1 MSEKIDVKDEA
12 KRQGRGG
19 YRDENLLDTLESR
32 WLTPDGCRFER
43 SQGGFLNLHYRDKV
57 YKRVAV
63 HCCFPFSAKQ
73 EYLSIREAEDMGEAA
88 KEIGL
93 IEDSTTWPA
102 EVQALLQEQLQLRYF
117 MPRIK
122 KVKKIKEEFGF
133 SYWEVVTD
141 RGEVSFTIRGGSGS
155 IFSPS
160 KDRYIITDIDGNRF
174 SIENMNEM
182 TAKERKLLDLYV

>member
-1 MSEKIDVKDEA
+1 MSVDNKVNQD
-12 KRQGRGG
+12 KREGRGG
-19 YRDENLLDTLESR
+19 YRDESLLGSLDGR
-32 WLTPDGCRFER
+32 WLSPENCRFER
-43 SQGGFLNLHYRDKV
+43 SGGGFLDLHYEGEH

-63 HCCFPFSAKQ
+63 HCCFPFSAKD
-73 EYLSIREAEDMGEAA
+73 EYLSIREAEDMGEAGR
-88 KEIGL
+88 EIGL
-93 IEDSTTWPA
+93 IENKYEWPA
-102 EVQALLQEQLQLRYF
+102 DVQALLDEQLQLRYF
-117 MPRIK
+117 MPRIQ

-160 KDRYIITDIDGNRF
+160 RDRYIITDIDGNRF
-174 SIENMNEM
+174 SIDNMNEM